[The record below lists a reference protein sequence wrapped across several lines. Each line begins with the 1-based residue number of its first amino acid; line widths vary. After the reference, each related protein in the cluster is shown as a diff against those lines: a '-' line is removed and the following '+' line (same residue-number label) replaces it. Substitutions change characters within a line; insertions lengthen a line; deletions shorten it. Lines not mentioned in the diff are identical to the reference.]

1 LRDPDFGRSPG
12 SFPSSRDF
20 YNGGM
25 TFERLEIG
33 ADLGFWPLAAGAVHE
48 FARQQGAPALQLQSV
63 TWLVQAGAHAGLAR
77 QALRAVVGSRA
88 FIPPRIVP
96 LPAWLEAPAPGTAAQ
111 AEIFAALRGNAWV
124 RDTFGERPGTLWALA
139 RDIVQLC
146 DELTWSAAGSPEAFE
161 GQLLAS
167 LARHFRLRAARAL
180 HETSQLVLQLWRARR
195 SADDGAAQALR
206 ILAARAAGA
215 SGPLAY
221 VSAVFVMSSDRRAMQ
236 RWEDAFLASYAQR
249 APVLHI
255 VPVIDGPVARRP
267 LLAAAWPELIGRDSD
282 TPIAARADA
291 VRASSELP
299 SLALSVIAVTT
310 LEEEATAV
318 ARQVLDWR
326 SLGVESIGVV
336 ALDRLTARRV
346 RALLERADVNVR
358 DETGWKLSTTSAA
371 AGVMRWFD
379 LVIDDLYWR
388 DLLDWL
394 KSPFT
399 LAQRPDKDAEVL
411 VIERRLRRAG
421 VVQGAR
427 ALRRILAEEASGL
440 PDDHIA
446 GARAVLA
453 LIEEQAERT
462 RRAGPTLAA
471 HARALQG
478 VLEALGMR
486 AALAADRVGAAV
498 LGEVAAL
505 AQELAGVSER
515 ATLADFHALL
525 ASRFEETAFVDTAV
539 DSPVTM
545 VSLAATALR
554 PFDAALLV
562 GASAEHLP
570 SKPADLLFMSSAVRT
585 ELGLEGPG
593 EAIRAQ
599 TAALAGLISSTPR
612 VVATWRTQRGD
623 EPLALSPLLERLE
636 FVVRRAHGVELVVP
650 YASTSWAVTARGVER
665 PAPSAP
671 GLLPL
676 RVSASHAQSLVT
688 CAYQFYA
695 RRMLGVAELEDV
707 IELPEKREF
716 GEVLHEVLRRFHL
729 EWGAV
734 DFSTVDPELLR
745 NSLAEH
751 GRAVFGPQVERAP
764 GLLAFHRRFERLI
777 DGYVGWTRAR
787 AADGWR
793 WAASEEPLAQSLQ
806 LAEGHEVE
814 LVGRVDRI
822 DRHTDGRLA
831 VLDYK
836 ARAVDPLRRAL
847 RDAGEDVQ
855 LPFYGLLLTHRAENT
870 NEISASYVSLDRP
883 TQDRTGVQPIAPPQK
898 FEPLVREVGER
909 LRVDLG
915 RIASGAPLPAI
926 GIESACEFCEMRGL
940 CRRDHWRQ
948 P

>member
-1 LRDPDFGRSPG
+1 
-12 SFPSSRDF
+12 
-20 YNGGM
+20 M

-33 ADLGFWPLAAGAVHE
+33 ADLGFWPSAASAVHE

-63 TWLVQAGAHAGLAR
+63 TWLVHAGAHVGLAR

-96 LPAWLEAPAPGTAAQ
+96 LSVWLEAPAGPGTAAQ

-124 RDTFGERPGTLWALA
+124 RETFGDRPGTLWALA
-139 RDIVQLC
+139 RDIVHLC

-161 GQLLAS
+161 GKLRAS
-167 LARHFRLRAARAL
+167 LASHFRRRAARAL
-180 HETSQLVLQLWRARR
+180 HESSQLVLQLWRARR
-195 SADDGAAQALR
+195 SADDGAARALR
-206 ILAARAAGA
+206 VLSARAAA
-215 SGPLAY
+215 AAGPLVYIAEAL
-221 VSAVFVMSSDRRAMQ
+221 SASAGDAATA
-236 RWEDAFLASYAQR
+236 RWEDAFLARYAQR
-249 APVLHI
+249 APVLHL
-255 VPVIDGPVARRP
+255 VPAIDGPVERQP
-267 LLAAAWPELIGRDSD
+267 LLAAAWPELTGHDAD
-282 TPIAARADA
+282 TPIAARAEA
-291 VRASSELP
+291 LRTAHATRE
-299 SLALSVIAVTT
+299 LALSVIAVTT

-318 ARQVLDWR
+318 AQQVLGW
-326 SLGVESIGVV
+326 LGQGISSIGLV

-346 RALLERADVNVR
+346 RALLERADVSVR
-358 DETGWKLSTTSAA
+358 DETGWKLSTTSATA
-371 AGVMRWFD
+371 AIMRWFD

-399 LAQRPDKDAEVL
+399 LVQRPDKDAEVL
-411 VIERRLRRAG
+411 VIERLIRRAG
-421 VVQGAR
+421 VVQGVR

-440 PDDHIA
+440 ADDHVA
-446 GARAVLA
+446 GAREVIA
-453 LIEEQAERT
+453 LIEGQAQLT

-486 AALAADRVGAAV
+486 SALAADRVGAAV
-498 LGEVAAL
+498 LGELAAL
-505 AQELAGVSER
+505 AEELAGVPGP
-515 ATLADFHALL
+515 ATLADFHSLL
-525 ASRFEETAFVDTAV
+525 ASRFEETAFVDTTI

-545 VSLAATALR
+545 VSLAATPLR
-554 PFDAALLV
+554 PFEAALLV

-585 ELGLEGPG
+585 ELGLAGPG
-593 EAIRAQ
+593 ESMRAQ
-599 TAALAGLISSTPR
+599 TAALAALISSTPH
-612 VVATWRTQRGD
+612 VVATWRTQHGD
-623 EPLALSPLLERLE
+623 EPVALSPLLERLR
-636 FVVRRAHGVELVVP
+636 FVAQRSCGMDLVVQ
-650 YASTSWAVTARGVER
+650 YSSAAWEVQARGVER

-671 GLLPL
+671 RLLPL

-695 RRMLGVAELEDV
+695 RRMLGLAELEDV

-716 GEVLHEVLRRFHL
+716 GEVLHEVLRRFHQ

-734 DFSTVDPELLR
+734 DFSVVDPERLR
-745 NSLAEH
+745 NSLADH
-751 GRAVFGPQVERAP
+751 GRAVFGPQVERSP
-764 GLLAFHRRFERLI
+764 GLLAFQRRFERLI
-777 DGYVGWTRAR
+777 DGYIEWTRAH
-787 AADGWR
+787 AAEGWR
-793 WAASEEPLAQSLQ
+793 WAASEEPLAHPMQF
-806 LAEGHEVE
+806 AEGHEVE

-822 DRHTDGRLA
+822 DRHADGRLA

-870 NEISASYVSLDRP
+870 NGVSASYVSFDRP
-883 TQDRTGVQPIAPPQK
+883 TQDRSGVRPIAPPQK
-898 FEPLVREVGER
+898 FEPLVRQVGER
-909 LRVDLG
+909 LRIDLG

-940 CRRDHWRQ
+940 CRRDHWRH